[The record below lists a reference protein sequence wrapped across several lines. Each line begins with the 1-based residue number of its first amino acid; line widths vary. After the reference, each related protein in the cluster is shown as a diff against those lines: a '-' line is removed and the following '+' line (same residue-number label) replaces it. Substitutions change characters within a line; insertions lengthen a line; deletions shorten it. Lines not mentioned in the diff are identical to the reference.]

1 METPGVLRHVELDEA
16 LITIPINPNNFPA
29 KLWRLV
35 NSPENRSIRWDSR
48 GEGVIIDQQLF
59 ECELLSPLKPTG
71 EPVDLFKTTNFTSF
85 IRQLNLYG
93 FRKVVLGSGGS
104 AGNINPGGDL
114 VVAEGILHH
123 FHNPHFKKDHPE
135 LLVNLKRLTSA
146 NKAKLE
152 AGLEVTCRPPNRLRR
167 LLTNSVDPWKKV
179 KMENHG
185 SVSAAQIHRAF
196 HRESAAP
203 YPCNPGSLYPM
214 KGLDR
219 TPIPQRG
226 WPSSIGLIMGQM
238 DGSSPFLDK
247 GIPVSV
253 LQRFPTDVTCAL
265 QSSPT
270 TVHMQQGSQG
280 MGPSGQKFG
289 NYMTS
294 PAQFRP
300 AYYPAVDPMTGCAH
314 QNTSTLS
321 HYNYYQP
328 SYPVEFLYP
337 GSQNWPSVSNEDN
350 KKTDVNLETVFQMVN
365 ELQASPKPCMV
376 KVETSESQL
385 EIAQPAMGQQ
395 LQGNSFSA
403 LSATAKATSAQ
414 LGSLTPVISDVS
426 SLVVDAAQ
434 KSTCSEN
441 QIAGFIYPVSTTLLP
456 RAMPILDN
464 TAVPVVQ
471 NQSQGEACSGS
482 VAVTQLD
489 ISQKVLNN
497 TENVET
503 AADILSGT
511 HPPKAGENDT
521 DSSTPATPSE
531 CKSSR
536 QQSKSP
542 ASLSTLSVSLPVHN
556 VRPGPAAAMTVP
568 QRQLAGLWPWLL
580 MAALQVVLG
589 QTGLELA
596 AASERSATKA
606 VIKVTLLKPDSAG
619 KSYMEVEGVFAGSN
633 GRGSTEGKLMQVGM
647 IMSYN

>member
-167 LLTNSVDPWKKV
+167 LLTNSVDPVEKV

-238 DGSSPFLDK
+238 DGSSPFSDK

-280 MGPSGQKFG
+280 VGPSGQKFG

-294 PAQFRP
+294 TAQFRP
-300 AYYPAVDPMTGCAH
+300 AYYPAAMCQCCSPGSVDPMTGCAH
-314 QNTSTLS
+314 QNTSTLP

-337 GSQNWPSVSNEDN
+337 GNQNWPSVSNEDN
-350 KKTDVNLETVFQMVN
+350 KKTDVNLETVFQMV
-365 ELQASPKPCMV
+365 
-376 KVETSESQL
+376 
-385 EIAQPAMGQQ
+385 
-395 LQGNSFSA
+395 
-403 LSATAKATSAQ
+403 
-414 LGSLTPVISDVS
+414 
-426 SLVVDAAQ
+426 
-434 KSTCSEN
+434 
-441 QIAGFIYPVSTTLLP
+441 
-456 RAMPILDN
+456 
-464 TAVPVVQ
+464 
-471 NQSQGEACSGS
+471 
-482 VAVTQLD
+482 
-489 ISQKVLNN
+489 LNN
-497 TENVET
+497 TENVARWSET

-511 HPPKAGENDT
+511 QPPKAGQNDT
-521 DSSTPATPSE
+521 DSSTPATPSA

-542 ASLSTLSVSLPVHN
+542 DLNLLVDVACKQEPCQGEEEEGYVWTD
-556 VRPGPAAAMTVP
+556 PAAQSQHYSPVDT
-568 QRQLAGLWPWLL
+568 
-580 MAALQVVLG
+580 
-589 QTGLELA
+589 
-596 AASERSATKA
+596 
-606 VIKVTLLKPDSAG
+606 
-619 KSYMEVEGVFAGSN
+619 
-633 GRGSTEGKLMQVGM
+633 STE
-647 IMSYN
+647 

>member
-35 NSPENRSIRWDSR
+35 NSPENRSIHWDSR

-167 LLTNSVDPWKKV
+167 LLTNSVDPMEKV

-226 WPSSIGLIMGQM
+226 WPSSIGLIVGQM
-238 DGSSPFLDK
+238 DGSSPFSDK

-253 LQRFPTDVTCAL
+253 LQRFPADVTCAL

-300 AYYPAVDPMTGCAH
+300 AYYPA
-314 QNTSTLS
+314 
-321 HYNYYQP
+321 
-328 SYPVEFLYP
+328 
-337 GSQNWPSVSNEDN
+337 
-350 KKTDVNLETVFQMVN
+350 
-365 ELQASPKPCMV
+365 
-376 KVETSESQL
+376 
-385 EIAQPAMGQQ
+385 
-395 LQGNSFSA
+395 
-403 LSATAKATSAQ
+403 
-414 LGSLTPVISDVS
+414 
-426 SLVVDAAQ
+426 VVDAAQ

-511 HPPKAGENDT
+511 QPPKAGENDT

-542 ASLSTLSVSLPVHN
+542 ASLNTLSVSLPVHN

-596 AASERSATKA
+596 AAASERSATKA

-633 GRGSTEGKLMQVGM
+633 GRGSTEGKLMQTLLNITNTVYFGSDPKTVTHTRSN
-647 IMSYN
+647 IKGECNTGWRPSKAPAGVELQTSPESNYSYWTGPPKPGQVSLQTSALEILAVKRRRLAHGIGGRPLSLGP

>member
-1 METPGVLRHVELDEA
+1 METPSVLCHVELDEA
-16 LITIPINPNNFPA
+16 LLTIPINPNNFPA

-35 NSPENRSIRWDSR
+35 NSPENRSICWDSR
-48 GEGVIIDQQLF
+48 GEGVIIDQHMF
-59 ECELLSPLKPTG
+59 ECELLSPMKPTG

-104 AGNINPGGDL
+104 AGNDINPGGDL

-167 LLTNSVDPWKKV
+167 LLTSSVDPMEKV
-179 KMENHG
+179 KMENHCP
-185 SVSAAQIHRAF
+185 VSAAQIHRAF

-203 YPCNPGSLYPM
+203 YPCNPGGLYPM

-226 WPSSIGLIMGQM
+226 WPSSLGLIMGQM
-238 DGSSPFLDK
+238 DGSSPFSDK

-300 AYYPAVDPMTGCAH
+300 AYYPAAMCQCCSPGSVDPMTGCAH
-314 QNTSTLS
+314 QNTSNHS
-321 HYNYYQP
+321 HYNYYQNLTMQP
-328 SYPVEFLYP
+328 SYPVEFLHA
-337 GSQNWPSVSNEDN
+337 GNQNWPSICNEDH
-350 KKTDVNLETVFQMVN
+350 KKTDINLETVFQMVN

-376 KVETSESQL
+376 KVEPTESQL
-385 EIAQPAMGQQ
+385 EVAQPAMGQQ
-395 LQGNSFSA
+395 LPGNSFSA
-403 LSATAKATSAQ
+403 LSTTAKATSAQ
-414 LGSLTPVISDVS
+414 LGSLTPVVSDAS
-426 SLVVDAAQ
+426 SLVADAAQ

-441 QIAGFIYPVSTTLLP
+441 QFAGFIYPVSTTSLL

-464 TAVPVVQ
+464 TAVPIVQ
-471 NQSQGEACSGS
+471 NQSQGQACSGS

-497 TENVET
+497 TENVVRWSET
-503 AADILSGT
+503 AAAVLSGT
-511 HPPKAGENDT
+511 QPFKAGDKDT
-521 DSSTPATPSE
+521 DSCTPATPSE

-542 ASLSTLSVSLPVHN
+542 DLN
-556 VRPGPAAAMTVP
+556 
-568 QRQLAGLWPWLL
+568 LL
-580 MAALQVVLG
+580 VDVACKQEPCQG
-589 QTGLELA
+589 E
-596 AASERSATKA
+596 E
-606 VIKVTLLKPDSAG
+606 
-619 KSYMEVEGVFAGSN
+619 EEGYV
-633 GRGSTEGKLMQVGM
+633 
-647 IMSYN
+647 

>member
-167 LLTNSVDPWKKV
+167 LLTNSVDPMEKV

-253 LQRFPTDVTCAL
+253 LQRFPADVTCAL

-300 AYYPAVDPMTGCAH
+300 AYYPAG
-314 QNTSTLS
+314 
-321 HYNYYQP
+321 
-328 SYPVEFLYP
+328 
-337 GSQNWPSVSNEDN
+337 
-350 KKTDVNLETVFQMVN
+350 
-365 ELQASPKPCMV
+365 
-376 KVETSESQL
+376 KVL
-385 EIAQPAMGQQ
+385 FYANDGHP
-395 LQGNSFSA
+395 
-403 LSATAKATSAQ
+403 
-414 LGSLTPVISDVS
+414 
-426 SLVVDAAQ
+426 LVV
-434 KSTCSEN
+434 
-441 QIAGFIYPVSTTLLP
+441 
-456 RAMPILDN
+456 
-464 TAVPVVQ
+464 
-471 NQSQGEACSGS
+471 
-482 VAVTQLD
+482 
-489 ISQKVLNN
+489 
-497 TENVET
+497 
-503 AADILSGT
+503 
-511 HPPKAGENDT
+511 
-521 DSSTPATPSE
+521 
-531 CKSSR
+531 
-536 QQSKSP
+536 
-542 ASLSTLSVSLPVHN
+542 
-556 VRPGPAAAMTVP
+556 
-568 QRQLAGLWPWLL
+568 
-580 MAALQVVLG
+580 
-589 QTGLELA
+589 
-596 AASERSATKA
+596 
-606 VIKVTLLKPDSAG
+606 
-619 KSYMEVEGVFAGSN
+619 
-633 GRGSTEGKLMQVGM
+633 
-647 IMSYN
+647 